1 MKSNEQFEFK
11 KLDAG
16 DFEEFEALL
25 RYAFQVSSYEMSRI
39 GWSDKEMKQSKK
51 PIFDA
56 SYVLGWFY
64 KGHLASQIVV
74 YSMEVNIRDRIC
86 KMGGVTGVATYPEYT
101 GRGLVHS
108 LIKKSLEHMRREQQ
122 YISFLCP
129 YSIPFYRKQ
138 GWEIVADKMTFS
150 IKDTQL
156 PKHHAVEGQIERVPA
171 EHEDIRRVYKYFAL
185 QQHGALIR
193 GDLEWE
199 EYWRWESDDIMAA
212 VYYTKEEKPLG
223 YVIYYIENE
232 VFQIKEMIWL
242 TQEAKYGI

>member
-1 MKSNEQFEFK
+1 
-11 KLDAG
+11 
-16 DFEEFEALL
+16 
-25 RYAFQVSSYEMSRI
+25 
-39 GWSDKEMKQSKK
+39 MKQSKK

-129 YSIPFYRKQ
+129 YSLLPQAGLGDRGGQDDLFHQ
-138 GWEIVADKMTFS
+138 GHPTAQAPCRAGPDR
-150 IKDTQL
+150 
-156 PKHHAVEGQIERVPA
+156 ARA
-171 EHEDIRRVYKYFAL
+171 R
-185 QQHGALIR
+185 GA
-193 GDLEWE
+193 
-199 EYWRWESDDIMAA
+199 
-212 VYYTKEEKPLG
+212 
-223 YVIYYIENE
+223 
-232 VFQIKEMIWL
+232 
-242 TQEAKYGI
+242 

>member
-86 KMGGVTGVATYPEYT
+86 KMSKTLA
-101 GRGLVHS
+101 
-108 LIKKSLEHMRREQQ
+108 
-122 YISFLCP
+122 
-129 YSIPFYRKQ
+129 
-138 GWEIVADKMTFS
+138 A
-150 IKDTQL
+150 
-156 PKHHAVEGQIERVPA
+156 A
-171 EHEDIRRVYKYFAL
+171 ETVDEFMEDMVQF
-185 QQHGALIR
+185 
-193 GDLEWE
+193 
-199 EYWRWESDDIMAA
+199 
-212 VYYTKEEKPLG
+212 
-223 YVIYYIENE
+223 
-232 VFQIKEMIWL
+232 
-242 TQEAKYGI
+242 